1 MLVRCTLLLLAV
13 VAASPALAFDT
24 GKLGQWGSLGLEEIM
39 PLIDKSPPL
48 KREVTEALEKANRKA
63 DDIRCEGARF
73 PGAWRGLGGERAA
86 PYACNIGDR
95 WLEIRAT
102 VRVTGRRGKVFDKV
116 TPDAMKNAT
125 TKTETNPTGTWSEKD
140 PRAPKAE

>member
-125 TKTETNPTGTWSEKD
+125 TVTETNPTGTWSD
-140 PRAPKAE
+140 RGPARAQG